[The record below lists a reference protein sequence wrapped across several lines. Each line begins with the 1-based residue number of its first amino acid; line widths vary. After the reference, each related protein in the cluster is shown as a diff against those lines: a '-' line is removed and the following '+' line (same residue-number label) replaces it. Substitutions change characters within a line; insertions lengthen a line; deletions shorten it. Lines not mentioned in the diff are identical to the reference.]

1 MPMRSRVKTDKKW
14 NDNTQSK
21 SRTKKS
27 HIDTYQYL
35 QLVESSVVIIYKIFV
50 VFDVL

>member
-35 QLVESSVVIIYKIFV
+35 QLVESSVVIYKIFV